1 MTGCFLYGVM
11 GRPKPLSILI
21 KFNFISC
28 KKNFDLIQTD
38 GFDVFISLS
47 FLKPFCFL
55 FVSTSFFI
63 FKYFFMICFM
73 SRSHGVVD
81 FVSLYFL
88 NALFIDF

>member
-1 MTGCFLYGVM
+1 MSEGFVGVDINGISKTIRVG
-11 GRPKPLSILI
+11 GRGSATDKH
-21 KFNFISC
+21 
-28 KKNFDLIQTD
+28 NFDLIQTE

-47 FLKPFCFL
+47 ILKSFCFL
-55 FVSTSFFI
+55 FISTSFFI